1 MTTYIIDSFAVLKLI
16 KKEEGYQKI
25 VKIIQKANQNQ
36 VKLLISNINF
46 GEILYRLTQIKGQE
60 YFEKIE
66 QIIRAL
72 PIKIVEIETNDVTNL
87 AKLKS
92 RGRISYTDCFTITLA
107 QKTEAVVLT
116 GNKEFEKFQEEA
128 LIERV

>member
-1 MTTYIIDSFAVLKLI
+1 MTSYIIDSFAVLKLI

-25 VKIIQKANQNQ
+25 AKIIQKANQNQ

-46 GEILYRLTQIKGQE
+46 GEILYRLTLIKGQE

-72 PIKIVEIETNDVTNL
+72 PIKIVEIETNDIINS

-92 RGRISYTDCFTITLA
+92 RGGISYADCFTITLA
-107 QKTEAVVLT
+107 QKTEAMILT
-116 GNKEFEKFQEEA
+116 GDKEFEKFQEEVV
-128 LIERV
+128 IEWV

>member
-46 GEILYRLTQIKGQE
+46 GEILYRLTLLNQ
-60 YFEKIE
+60 
-66 QIIRAL
+66 
-72 PIKIVEIETNDVTNL
+72 
-87 AKLKS
+87 
-92 RGRISYTDCFTITLA
+92 RINAC
-107 QKTEAVVLT
+107 K
-116 GNKEFEKFQEEA
+116 
-128 LIERV
+128 